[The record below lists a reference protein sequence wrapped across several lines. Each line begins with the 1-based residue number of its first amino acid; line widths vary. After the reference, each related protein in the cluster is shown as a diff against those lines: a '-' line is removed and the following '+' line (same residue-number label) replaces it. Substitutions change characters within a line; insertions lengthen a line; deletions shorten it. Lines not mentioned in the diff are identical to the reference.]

1 MDKRY
6 TKIDLLKDILF
17 TLLIGALMYAYWAF
31 TLMVASIILVNVWH
45 VTWQQL
51 LILALA
57 LAVVSLACY
66 VVHLVKK
73 RKRERAR

>member
-1 MDKRY
+1 MDKHY

-17 TLLIGALMYAYWAF
+17 TLLIGVLMYAYWAF

-45 VTWQQL
+45 VTWQL
-51 LILALA
+51 LLFIALG
-57 LAVVSLACY
+57 LTLVSLACY

-73 RKRERAR
+73 RKNRK